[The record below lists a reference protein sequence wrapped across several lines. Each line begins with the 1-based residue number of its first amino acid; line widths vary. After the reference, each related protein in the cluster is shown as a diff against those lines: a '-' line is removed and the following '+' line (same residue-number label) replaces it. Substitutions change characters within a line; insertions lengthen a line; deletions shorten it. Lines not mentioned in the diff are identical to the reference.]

1 MIHARENLLGINTHA
16 VADYS
21 DFIHE
26 SDVDI
31 ALAILNNLHRL
42 SRLDISNLESPGLYD
57 DIVDLL
63 DFGGRLFIH
72 IRYDLGDACERMNTV
87 TRIGALWAVFNLE
100 VDTTFQSAFL
110 LKIGMQISSVTPG

>member
-42 SRLDISNLESPGLYD
+42 SRLDFSNLESPSLYD